1 MQSSAD
7 ECWKIAA
14 ECGHWAEESRDE
26 ATRLAFRQMA
36 KAWAELAFSL
46 DFTPP
51 EDQPVDLPSSESSET
66 SPEDGRIRHRFG

>member
-1 MQSSAD
+1 
-7 ECWKIAA
+7 
-14 ECGHWAEESRDE
+14 
-26 ATRLAFRQMA
+26 MA

>member
-14 ECGHWAEESRDE
+14 ECGNWAEESRDE
-26 ATRLAFRQMA
+26 ATRIAFRQMA

-66 SPEDGRIRHRFG
+66 SSEDGRIRHRFG